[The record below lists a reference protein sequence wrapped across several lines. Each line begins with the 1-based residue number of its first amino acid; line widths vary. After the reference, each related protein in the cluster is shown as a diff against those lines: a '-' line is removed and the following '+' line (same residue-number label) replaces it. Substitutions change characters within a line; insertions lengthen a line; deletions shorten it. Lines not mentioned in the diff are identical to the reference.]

1 MNLIF
6 PYILFTCFI
15 IAVYISAK
23 QCKKEALK
31 YPENIFFLLMS
42 IFSAIWSLG
51 IWTISIQME
60 IGIAYIFRAIGMV
73 GMFSYLI
80 VAQLFVC
87 YLSGTMQSYFYPI
100 VGVSFMGLIIC
111 LFNIKED
118 YSIYKLSIMGMPH
131 QSVMGFWNIVC
142 VIYGIVISVNIF
154 VSIIYMFGKSR
165 RKRMRVLAK
174 KLLLTQFIIVLGIV
188 FDVICPWFNTPPFFG
203 STVGQC
209 LGLLATY
216 RTLTFIN
223 SSRITIGNMSTYVY
237 SSLNTPILVFDD
249 NYKLQLLNDV
259 AYDFIGLKETEI
271 KNADI
276 DSLFSVKEEESL
288 YFDGKQKDIDVVCNY
303 NQAHCNISISKIH
316 DDYYDVIGY
325 IVAVTDLSERME
337 YIKRLEY
344 AIQEVENALQEA
356 KNANQAKTT
365 FLANMSHEIR
375 TPMNA
380 VIGFAELALKKDISS
395 EVREYIEGIRL
406 ASHNLLAIINDI
418 LDITKIES
426 GKMEII
432 PGNYFVA
439 DLLDDVSLIISQQ
452 AMKKGLAFVMK
463 TDTDIPTQ
471 LFGDKVRL
479 RGILINILNNAV
491 KYTKE
496 GTVSF
501 EVKSL
506 SRTEEEIWLSFVI
519 SDTGIGIKPEDKDNL
534 FKSFERL
541 DQQVH
546 YGVEGSGLGLA
557 IAKGYVT
564 LMGGEITVDSVYG
577 EGSVFTVSVNQKI
590 IDSTPLQHQFT
601 IDRVK
606 HEEPSEKITV
616 HDICVLLVDD
626 NHINLQVAKGLLE
639 SYGLSVD
646 TASGGAAAID
656 LCRAT
661 HYPIIF
667 MDQMMPEI
675 DGIEA
680 MQQIRQLDSYYAPG
694 GEGKIIVLTADAI
707 RGSRENLLAKGF
719 DEYLGKPMN
728 LKRLEQLMML
738 YIPADK
744 ITVSEPT
751 MEIENGQ
758 EEEIKYLREKLPD
771 VDILLGLKN
780 CGGTVADYLSVLK
793 INYSYGNK
801 NLEELEALLLHKDYQ
816 NYTIKIHAI
825 KSTTKG
831 IGALAVSE
839 MARKH
844 EEAGRAGEYA
854 YIDAHF
860 DTFKTEYE
868 AQLQGIEEV
877 LSHYH
882 MLDESVAADS
892 EVLDS
897 EMLGYILSN
906 IQNQVEAFAFGKVF
920 EILENVKQYRLP
932 EDYQELFDRLE
943 AAMNDLAVDDV
954 RKLLH
959 DALAELESK

>member
-1 MNLIF
+1 
-6 PYILFTCFI
+6 
-15 IAVYISAK
+15 
-23 QCKKEALK
+23 
-31 YPENIFFLLMS
+31 
-42 IFSAIWSLG
+42 
-51 IWTISIQME
+51 
-60 IGIAYIFRAIGMV
+60 
-73 GMFSYLI
+73 
-80 VAQLFVC
+80 
-87 YLSGTMQSYFYPI
+87 
-100 VGVSFMGLIIC
+100 
-111 LFNIKED
+111 
-118 YSIYKLSIMGMPH
+118 
-131 QSVMGFWNIVC
+131 
-142 VIYGIVISVNIF
+142 
-154 VSIIYMFGKSR
+154 
-165 RKRMRVLAK
+165 
-174 KLLLTQFIIVLGIV
+174 
-188 FDVICPWFNTPPFFG
+188 
-203 STVGQC
+203 
-209 LGLLATY
+209 
-216 RTLTFIN
+216 
-223 SSRITIGNMSTYVY
+223 
-237 SSLNTPILVFDD
+237 
-249 NYKLQLLNDV
+249 
-259 AYDFIGLKETEI
+259 
-271 KNADI
+271 
-276 DSLFSVKEEESL
+276 
-288 YFDGKQKDIDVVCNY
+288 
-303 NQAHCNISISKIH
+303 
-316 DDYYDVIGY
+316 
-325 IVAVTDLSERME
+325 
-337 YIKRLEY
+337 
-344 AIQEVENALQEA
+344 
-356 KNANQAKTT
+356 
-365 FLANMSHEIR
+365 
-375 TPMNA
+375 
-380 VIGFAELALKKDISS
+380 
-395 EVREYIEGIRL
+395 
-406 ASHNLLAIINDI
+406 
-418 LDITKIES
+418 
-426 GKMEII
+426 
-432 PGNYFVA
+432 
-439 DLLDDVSLIISQQ
+439 
-452 AMKKGLAFVMK
+452 MKKGLAFVMK

-506 SRTEEEIWLSFVI
+506 SRTEEEIRLSFVI